1 MPDRPTPRPP
11 VFEPDPQ
18 KQSVR
23 FLLFTATILSAILAA
38 ASPPDRVQISNGIL
52 EGTGKQPSGVRSFKG
67 IPFAQPPVGNLRWK
81 PPQPPQ
87 NWNGVRQAIQFGPRC
102 MQHPVYGDMNFR
114 SKGMSEDCLYLN
126 VWTPAD
132 SDTKTGDKKTS
143 TAGLPVLVYFYGGG
157 FVAGDSSEP
166 RYDGESLAK
175 RGIVFVSMNYRLGLF
190 GFLAHPELTKE
201 SPHHASG
208 DYALLD
214 QNAALQW
221 VQKNIAAFGGD
232 PKRLT
237 IGGESAGSISV
248 SAQMASPLS
257 KDLING
263 AIGESGSILGTLSA
277 VPLTQAEQQGLQF
290 ANSVGATSLAR
301 LRPMTSEQL
310 YKATSKDAVERFRI
324 AVDGYFLPED
334 PFTIFAAGKQAHVPL
349 LVGWNSEEASWK
361 DLLGKAVPTPENY
374 AKAVRKLL
382 GNRADEV
389 LQLYPASTNAEV
401 IQSATELASD
411 YHIAY
416 STWNWFNLQVETGDT
431 PVYRY
436 FYAHPRPLMTPEMKG
451 ATPGRAGG
459 VLKGE
464 AKAPATSPPGGAEHS
479 AEIEYALGNLSTNKV
494 FAWTPDDYKISDLMQ
509 QYFANFVKNADP
521 NGPGLPE
528 WPVVKKEIPIVL
540 MRLDVDSHAEP
551 AKHNDR
557 YHSFAH
563 LMQQADL
570 APIARKTLAILSG
583 TLRMPGLQQPVHVL
597 RDRWGVAHIYAENQ
611 HDLFFAQG
619 VVAAQ
624 DRLFQ
629 MELWKLA
636 GEGRLAEVLGPS
648 ALARDINARALRYR
662 GDMKAEYESYAPDTQ
677 AILAAFTDGINSY
690 IASLTAPGG
699 PGLPVEFQLAEFTPT
714 PWSPEDCLNRMAAF
728 AMTGNA
734 FSELD
739 HAEALSELGPEKAA
753 RLFDFD
759 PPVALDPAPGID
771 LSGLS
776 STLLENLIGSDRR
789 IEFPTHAREGS
800 NNWTIS
806 GALTATGKPL
816 LANDPHRVIGLPSL
830 RYMVHL
836 VAPGWDVIGAGEPG
850 LPGVALGHNQHI
862 AWGFTIFG
870 LDQQDLYVE
879 ELNPENPLEY
889 KTESGWKTMDV
900 RQEKFLVKGAA
911 PTEVDLKFTRHGPI
925 LWEDRTNKDSHRR
938 ALALQWVGSEPG
950 TAGYLAS
957 LAIDRAE
964 NWDQFEAAIPRWKV
978 PSENIVYADDA
989 GNIGEHSAGLAPIRK
1004 WTGLLPVPGTG
1015 NYNWTGFVPAS
1026 DLPHFFNP
1034 KEGFVATANHK
1045 MIPDRYPYN
1054 VGFEWSPT
1062 YRVTRISSVIESA
1075 KQSDHKLTTH
1085 DMESLQTDI
1094 TSLSARE
1101 FQELLRQTPL
1111 KNDRQLAGFLQW
1123 DARLTRDS
1131 PEAVLYEVW
1140 LRQLTRAVTRLI
1152 SGKQS
1157 TPFADLE
1164 PNTILRILS
1173 TPDAN
1178 IFGNNPI
1185 ASRDQILVNTLQSA
1199 RKELENL
1206 FGPDPIKY
1214 SWGKIH
1220 TINFRHA
1227 LDQQPGAKALF
1238 DLGPLPR
1245 PGDAYTVNATDMEGD
1260 SWEER
1265 VGASY
1270 REILDTSN
1278 WDQSVAVNTP
1288 GQSGQ
1293 PGSKHYNDLM
1303 QMWDAGEYF
1312 PMLYSKKAIEAETQ
1326 NKLTLE
1332 P

>member
-1 MPDRPTPRPP
+1 
-11 VFEPDPQ
+11 
-18 KQSVR
+18 
-23 FLLFTATILSAILAA
+23 
-38 ASPPDRVQISNGIL
+38 
-52 EGTGKQPSGVRSFKG
+52 
-67 IPFAQPPVGNLRWK
+67 
-81 PPQPPQ
+81 
-87 NWNGVRQAIQFGPRC
+87 
-102 MQHPVYGDMNFR
+102 
-114 SKGMSEDCLYLN
+114 
-126 VWTPAD
+126 
-132 SDTKTGDKKTS
+132 
-143 TAGLPVLVYFYGGG
+143 
-157 FVAGDSSEP
+157 
-166 RYDGESLAK
+166 
-175 RGIVFVSMNYRLGLF
+175 MNYRLGLF
-190 GFLAHPELTKE
+190 GFLAHPDLTKE
-201 SPHHASG
+201 SPQHASG
-208 DYALLD
+208 NYALLD

-232 PKRLT
+232 PKRVT

-277 VPLTQAEQQGLQF
+277 VPLAQAEQQGLQF
-290 ANSVGATSLAR
+290 ANSVGATSLKQ
-301 LRPMTSEQL
+301 LRAMTTEQL
-310 YKATSKDAVERFRI
+310 YKATSRDSVERFRI
-324 AVDGYFLPED
+324 AIDGYFLPED
-334 PFTIFAAGKQAHVPL
+334 PFTVFAGGKQAHVPL
-349 LVGWNSEEASWK
+349 LVGWNSEEAPWQ
-361 DLLGKAVPTPENY
+361 DLLGKAAPTPENY
-374 AKAVRKLL
+374 VKAVRKLY
-382 GNRADEV
+382 GNRADEI
-389 LQLYPASTNAEV
+389 LKLYPASTNAEV

-416 STWNWFNLQVETGDT
+416 STWNWFNLQVQTGDT
-431 PVYRY
+431 AVYRY
-436 FYAHPRPLMTPEMKG
+436 FYARPRPPMTPEMQG

-459 VLKGE
+459 VIKADANKNAE
-464 AKAPATSPPGGAEHS
+464 SASAKAPAASPPGGAEHS

-494 FAWTPDDYKISDLMQ
+494 FAWTADDYKISDLMQ

-521 NGPGLPE
+521 NGPALPV
-528 WPVVKKEIPIVL
+528 WPAAKQDQPIIV

-557 YHSFAH
+557 YQAFSH

-570 APIARKTLAILSG
+570 TPVAHKALATVSG
-583 TLRMPGLQQPVHVL
+583 TLRMAGLQQPVHVL

-677 AILAAFTDGINSY
+677 AILTAFTDGINSY
-690 IASLTAPGG
+690 IASLTAPAG
-699 PGLPVEFQLAEFTPT
+699 PGLPIEFQLAGFTPYT
-714 PWSPEDCLNRMAAF
+714 WSPEDCLNRMAAF

-739 HAEALSELGPEKAA
+739 HAQALTDLGAEKAA

-759 PPVALDPAPGID
+759 PPVALDLAPGID

-776 STLLENLIGSDRR
+776 SSLLKNLIGSDHR
-789 IEFPTHAREGS
+789 IEFPAHAREGS

-870 LDQQDLYVE
+870 LDQQDLYLE
-879 ELNPENPLEY
+879 ELNPTNPLEY
-889 KTESGWKTMDV
+889 KTESGWEKMEV
-900 RQEKFLVKGAA
+900 RREKFLVKGAA
-911 PTEVDLKFTRHGPI
+911 PTEVDLKFTRHGPV
-925 LWEDRTNKDSHRR
+925 LWQDNTNKR
-938 ALALQWVGSEPG
+938 ALALHWVGSEPG

-1004 WTGLLPVPGTG
+1004 WTGLLPVPGAG
-1015 NYNWTGFVPAS
+1015 DYNWTGFVPAS
-1026 DLPHFFNP
+1026 ELPHFFNP
-1034 KEGFVATANHK
+1034 ASGFVATANHK

-1054 VGFEWSPT
+1054 VGFEWSPA
-1062 YRVTRISSVIESA
+1062 YRVARINSVIETG
-1075 KQSDHKLTTH
+1075 KQGQHKLTMH

-1094 TSLSARE
+1094 TSLPARKL
-1101 FQELLRQTPL
+1101 QELLRNTSL
-1111 KNDRQLAGFLQW
+1111 KNDPQLTNFLQW

-1131 PEAVLYEVW
+1131 SEAVLYEVW
-1140 LRQLTRAVTRLI
+1140 LQHITRAVTKLI
-1152 SGKQS
+1152 SGKES
-1157 TPFADLE
+1157 TPYADLE
-1164 PNTILRILS
+1164 PNTVLRIVT

-1185 ASRDQILVNTLQSA
+1185 AARDQILSSTLLSA

-1206 FGPDPIKY
+1206 LGSDPTKW

-1220 TINFRHA
+1220 TIHFRHA
-1227 LDQQPGAKALF
+1227 LDQEPDAKALF

-1260 SWEER
+1260 SWEQR

-1278 WDQSVAVNTP
+1278 WDQSAAVNTP

-1293 PGSKHYNDLM
+1293 PGARHYNDLM

-1312 PMLYSKKAIEAETQ
+1312 PLLYSRPAVEKEVTD
-1326 NKLTLE
+1326 KLVLE